1 MELSTHSRV
10 REIGEEDWDSLLG
23 DEDPPFLRFAWLDA
37 LEETGC
43 VKPEFGWQPVH
54 LAFRENGRLV
64 AAAPAYLKGHSD
76 GEFVFDH
83 SWARFAIEQLR
94 IDYYPKLLLAVPF
107 TPVPGRRLL
116 AAPGEDPAQIIAA
129 FRSALD
135 QLLGEYRLSS
145 AHVLF
150 PAAPQGSAL
159 ESVGL
164 IARANRR
171 FVWTNRDYATFDDF
185 LGQLKAKRRAQ
196 IKRERRD
203 FRDQGFELTT
213 YTGADVTSERIDIAF
228 EFYANTIESHGYWG
242 RQYLTREFFQEA
254 CTKLRDSVHLVLA
267 TERGVEQPIAGA
279 LNFSDSKQLY
289 GRYWGTRGDG
299 PFLHFN
305 VCYYQGIEDCI
316 AQGLTVFDP
325 GVGGEHKLVRGFEP
339 TLDVSM
345 HHIMD
350 ETLGRIIRSS
360 CREEIKA
367 VARVVEEERG
377 ATGYRVTAD

>member
-1 MELSTHSRV
+1 MELSTHSRI
-10 REIGEEDWDSLLG
+10 REIGEADWDALLA
-23 DEDPPFLRFAWLDA
+23 DDDPPFLRFAWLDA

-43 VKPEFGWQPVH
+43 VKAEFGWQPVH
-54 LAFRENGRLV
+54 LAFREEGRLV

-83 SWARFAIEQLR
+83 SWARFAMEQLR
-94 IDYYPKLLLAVPF
+94 IDYYPKLLIAVPF

-116 AAPGEDPAQIIAA
+116 VVKGEDPARIVAA
-129 FRSALD
+129 FRSVLD

-150 PAAPQGSAL
+150 PTSPQGPAL

-171 FVWTNRDYATFDDF
+171 FVWSNRGYQTFDDF

-196 IKRERRD
+196 IRRERRD

-213 YTGADVTSERIDIAF
+213 YTGTDVTPVRIDAAF
-228 EFYANTIESHGYWG
+228 EFYVSTIENHGYWG
-242 RQYLTREFFQEA
+242 RQYLTRDFFHEA
-254 CTKLRDSVHLVLA
+254 CTKLRDAVHLVFA
-267 TERGVEQPIAGA
+267 TQRGVARPIAGA
-279 LNFSDSKQLY
+279 VNFSDSKQLY
-289 GRYWGTRGDG
+289 GRYWGARGAG

-305 VCYYQGIEDCI
+305 VCYYKGIEDCI
-316 AQGLTVFDP
+316 AQGLSVFDP

-345 HHIMD
+345 HHIRN
-350 ETLGRIIRSS
+350 ETLARIIASS
-360 CREEIKA
+360 CREEVKA
-367 VARVVEEERG
+367 VARVVDQERG
-377 ATGYRVTAD
+377 ASGYRAGDL